1 MNAQMPNNQAK
12 QLVQMAKQFH
22 PALLGEIG
30 PANAMQISIN
40 KNNHETLLALYEHWQ
55 QKYPEAGKA
64 YWSARCWTLLIWQPI
79 FLCIVAAHG
88 GQQLL
93 PLKRIHQHYSQGL
106 VAGFSLSTHEL
117 PSMGESVLINQSAQ
131 ELSSYCETL
140 IAQCQLAFGLR
151 PRLAIR
157 LAADTLLSA
166 LLNLPALIPSIEL
179 HTIKDFA
186 DRWLLTLDW
195 QQQSA
200 LMPIQLTNGSSRL
213 ALNRKSCCFDYC
225 RDDGAVCSTCPKQSL
240 AIRKQRI
247 AEELSIHYA

>member
-1 MNAQMPNNQAK
+1 MNAQKPDNQAK
-12 QLVQMAKQFH
+12 RFVQMAKQFH

-30 PANAMQISIN
+30 PAKSLQISIN
-40 KNNHETLLALYEHWQ
+40 RNNHKILLALYEHWQ

-79 FLCIVAAHG
+79 FLCIVAVHG

-93 PLKRIHQHYSQGL
+93 PLNKIHQHYSQGV
-106 VAGFSLSTHEL
+106 VAGFNLSTDEL
-117 PSMGESVLINQSAQ
+117 PSTGEPLLINQMAQ
-131 ELSSYCETL
+131 ELGSYCETL
-140 IAQCQLAFGLR
+140 ITQCQLAFGLR
-151 PRLAIR
+151 PLLAIR

-166 LLNLPALIPSIEL
+166 LLGLPALIPSIEL
-179 HTIKDFA
+179 ATTKDLA
-186 DRWLLTLDW
+186 DRWLLTLGW

-225 RDDGAVCSTCPKQSL
+225 RDDGAVCSSCPRQSL
-240 AIRKQRI
+240 AIRKMRI
-247 AEELSIHYA
+247 AEELSAHYA